1 MKSFI
6 KYLKC
11 GIVNKNKDVCIF
23 RVTKLDDIINKI
35 IPLFNNNL
43 ILGVKGEDFND
54 FCKVAEMMKKREHLT
69 QEGLDKIKQIKA
81 GMNRGRKSWSNT
93 LY

>member
-1 MKSFI
+1 M
-6 KYLKC
+6 KC

-35 IPLFNNNL
+35 IPLFQQHP
-43 ILGVKGEDFND
+43 ILGVKALDFANW
-54 FCKVAEMMKKREHLT
+54 CIVAEMMNKREHLT